1 MKNIFITGV
10 AGFLGS
16 HLAKY
21 HLSRG
26 HAVAG
31 VDNFSSSTKHSLHIS
46 ELMTKKRYD
55 DDSFTFFEADISIH
69 TSLFGAASRFE
80 KRFGNIDI
88 IYNLACPASPPRYQA
103 IPIETLLTCT
113 TGVSNVLN
121 LALDNGAIV
130 VHASTSEVYGD
141 PDRSPQNEEYRG
153 CVNSYGP
160 RSCYDEGKRAAEA
173 LCYDYYNKCKVD
185 ARLVRIFNT
194 YGPHMDPYD
203 GRVVSNFIRQ
213 CLKGEDMTIY
223 GEGEQTRSFCY
234 VDDLIKAIVSMGSLP
249 TNPGTPI
256 NIGNPEEYSVATL
269 AEKIKGKIDS
279 ASKLVKLPL
288 PIDDPLQR
296 CPDISK
302 AIEVLDWRPT
312 TMLDEGL
319 DKTIEYFKKII

>member
-1 MKNIFITGV
+1 MKNILITGV

-21 HLSRG
+21 HLDRG
-26 HAVAG
+26 DVVLG
-31 VDNFSSSTKHSLHIS
+31 VDNFSSSTRHSKHLESL
-46 ELMTKKRYD
+46 LAKKRYG
-55 DDSFTFFEADISIH
+55 DDSFVFYEADITNAEQLVAIID
-69 TSLFGAASRFE
+69 RF
-80 KRFGNIDI
+80 KKKYDYIDLV
-88 IYNLACPASPPRYQA
+88 YNFACPASPPRYQE
-103 IPIETLLTCT
+103 IPIETMLTCT
-113 TGVSNVLN
+113 VGVSNVLKI
-121 LALDNGAIV
+121 ASEHSAIV

-141 PDRSPQNEEYRG
+141 PDVSPQIEEYRG

-160 RSCYDEGKRAAEA
+160 RACYDEGKRSAES
-173 LCYDYYNKCKVD
+173 LCFDYYNKYKVD

-194 YGPHMDPYD
+194 YGPHMDAYD

-249 TNPGTPI
+249 ANPGTPI

-269 AEKIKGKIDS
+269 AEKIKEKIDS

-288 PIDDPLQR
+288 PTDDPLQR